1 MKATEFLPWVCILE
15 QPHGPDIGS
24 KKTFGSK
31 DMNLERVVFCFFI
44 VLALAL
50 NVVFVIGDIENPEH
64 HSVWV
69 LTIAIFVSLIATGL
83 KLGDR
88 TQVGAILLATSLV
101 ADMLLITAGVIWT
114 IQVDDTGVP
123 EPNDMVAIVSLSA
136 GALIANLISVTVLV
150 SDALMS
156 RH

>member
-1 MKATEFLPWVCILE
+1 
-15 QPHGPDIGS
+15 
-24 KKTFGSK
+24 
-31 DMNLERVVFCFFI
+31 MNLERVVFCFFI

-88 TQVGAILLATSLV
+88 TQVGAVLLATSLV
-101 ADMLLITAGVIWT
+101 ADTLLIVARVIWVV
-114 IQVDDTGVP
+114 QVDDAGVP

-136 GALIANLISVTVLV
+136 GALAANLISVAVLV

>member
-1 MKATEFLPWVCILE
+1 
-15 QPHGPDIGS
+15 
-24 KKTFGSK
+24 
-31 DMNLERVVFCFFI
+31 MNLERVVFGFFI

-50 NVVFVIGDIENPEH
+50 NIVFVIGDIENPAH

-88 TQVGAILLATSLV
+88 TQVGAVLLSASLV
-101 ADMLLITAGVIWT
+101 ADILLITARVIW
-114 IQVDDTGVP
+114 IVQVDDTDLP
-123 EPNDMVAIVSLSA
+123 DPNDMVTIVSLSA
-136 GALIANLISVTVLV
+136 GALAANLISVTVLI

-156 RH
+156 RY

>member
-1 MKATEFLPWVCILE
+1 
-15 QPHGPDIGS
+15 
-24 KKTFGSK
+24 
-31 DMNLERVVFCFFI
+31 MNLERVVFCFFI

-64 HSVWV
+64 HSVWL
-69 LTIAIFVSLIATGL
+69 LTITIFVSLIATGL

-114 IQVDDTGVP
+114 VQVDDTSVP

-136 GALIANLISVTVLV
+136 GALIANLISVAVLV

>member
-1 MKATEFLPWVCILE
+1 
-15 QPHGPDIGS
+15 
-24 KKTFGSK
+24 
-31 DMNLERVVFCFFI
+31 MNLERVVFCFFI

-50 NVVFVIGDIENPEH
+50 NVVFVIGDIENPAH

-88 TQVGAILLATSLV
+88 TQVGAVLLSTSLV
-101 ADMLLITAGVIWT
+101 ADVLLITARVIW
-114 IQVDDTGVP
+114 IVQVDETDLPG
-123 EPNDMVAIVSLSA
+123 PNDMVAIVSLSA
-136 GALIANLISVTVLV
+136 GALVANLISVTVLV

>member
-1 MKATEFLPWVCILE
+1 MARTSGVRT
-15 QPHGPDIGS
+15 IG
-24 KKTFGSK
+24 GK

-88 TQVGAILLATSLV
+88 TQVGAVLLATSLV
-101 ADMLLITAGVIWT
+101 ADTLLIVARVIWVV
-114 IQVDDTGVP
+114 QVDDAGVP

-136 GALIANLISVTVLV
+136 GALAANLISVAVLV

>member
-1 MKATEFLPWVCILE
+1 
-15 QPHGPDIGS
+15 
-24 KKTFGSK
+24 
-31 DMNLERVVFCFFI
+31 MNLERVVFGFFI

-50 NVVFVIGDIENPEH
+50 NVVFVIGDIENPEY

-69 LTIAIFVSLIATGL
+69 LTAAIFVSLIATGL

-88 TQVGAILLATSLV
+88 TQVGAILLGTSLV
-101 ADMLLITAGVIWT
+101 SDMLLIIARVIW
-114 IQVDDTGVP
+114 IVQVEDGGA
-123 EPNDMVAIVSLSA
+123 PNAGDMVAIVSWA
-136 GALIANLISVTVLV
+136 GGALVANLISATVLA

>member
-1 MKATEFLPWVCILE
+1 
-15 QPHGPDIGS
+15 
-24 KKTFGSK
+24 
-31 DMNLERVVFCFFI
+31 MNLERVVFCFFI

-64 HSVWV
+64 HSEWV
-69 LTIAIFVSLIATGL
+69 LTIAIFISLIATGL

-101 ADMLLITAGVIWT
+101 ADVLLIAAKVIWI
-114 IQVDDTGVP
+114 IQVDDTGVLMS
-123 EPNDMVAIVSLSA
+123 NDMVMTVSLSA
-136 GALIANLISVTVLV
+136 GALVANLVSVAVLV

>member
-1 MKATEFLPWVCILE
+1 
-15 QPHGPDIGS
+15 
-24 KKTFGSK
+24 
-31 DMNLERVVFCFFI
+31 MNLERVVFGLFI

-50 NVVFVIGDIENPEH
+50 NVVFMIGDIENPAH

-69 LTIAIFVSLIATGL
+69 LTTSIFVSLIATGL

-101 ADMLLITAGVIWT
+101 ADMLLITARVFWIVM
-114 IQVDDTGVP
+114 VDDSDVLSS
-123 EPNDMVAIVSLSA
+123 NDMVAIISWTG
-136 GALIANLISVTVLV
+136 GALVANIISVIVLV

>member
-1 MKATEFLPWVCILE
+1 
-15 QPHGPDIGS
+15 
-24 KKTFGSK
+24 
-31 DMNLERVVFCFFI
+31 MNLERVVFCFFI

-50 NVVFVIGDIENPEH
+50 NVVFVIGDIENPAH

-88 TQVGAILLATSLV
+88 TQVGAILLSTSLV
-101 ADMLLITAGVIWT
+101 ADMLLITARVIW
-114 IQVDDTGVP
+114 IVQVDDTDLP
-123 EPNDMVAIVSLSA
+123 APNDMVAIVSLSA
-136 GALIANLISVTVLV
+136 GALVANLISVTILV
-150 SDALMS
+150 SDTLMS

>member
-1 MKATEFLPWVCILE
+1 
-15 QPHGPDIGS
+15 
-24 KKTFGSK
+24 
-31 DMNLERVVFCFFI
+31 MNLERVVFCFFI

-69 LTIAIFVSLIATGL
+69 LAIVIFVNLIATGL

-88 TQVGAILLATSLV
+88 THVGAVLLATSLV
-101 ADMLLITAGVIWT
+101 ADLLLITCAVIW
-114 IQVDDTGVP
+114 VVHVNDTGVP
-123 EPNDMVAIVSLSA
+123 EPHDMVTIVSLSI
-136 GALIANLISVTVLV
+136 GALVSNLISVTVLV

>member
-1 MKATEFLPWVCILE
+1 
-15 QPHGPDIGS
+15 
-24 KKTFGSK
+24 
-31 DMNLERVVFCFFI
+31 MNLERVVFCFFI

-69 LTIAIFVSLIATGL
+69 LTIAIFVNLIATGL

-88 TQVGAILLATSLV
+88 TQVGAILLATSFV
-101 ADMLLITAGVIWT
+101 ADMLLITAGVIW
-114 IQVDDTGVP
+114 IVQVDDTGVL

-136 GALIANLISVTVLV
+136 GALVANLISATVLV

>member
-1 MKATEFLPWVCILE
+1 
-15 QPHGPDIGS
+15 
-24 KKTFGSK
+24 
-31 DMNLERVVFCFFI
+31 MNLERVVFCFFI

-50 NVVFVIGDIENPEH
+50 NVVFVIGDIENPAH

-88 TQVGAILLATSLV
+88 TQVGAILLSTSLV
-101 ADMLLITAGVIWT
+101 ADMLLITARVIW
-114 IQVDDTGVP
+114 IVQVDDTDLP
-123 EPNDMVAIVSLSA
+123 APNDMVAIVSLSA
-136 GALIANLISVTVLV
+136 GALMANLISVTILV
-150 SDALMS
+150 SDTLMS

>member
-1 MKATEFLPWVCILE
+1 
-15 QPHGPDIGS
+15 
-24 KKTFGSK
+24 
-31 DMNLERVVFCFFI
+31 MNLERVVFGFFI

-50 NVVFVIGDIENPEH
+50 NIVFVTGDIENPSH

-69 LTIAIFVSLIATGL
+69 LTITIFVSLIATGL

-88 TQVGAILLATSLV
+88 SQVGAVLLSASLV
-101 ADMLLITAGVIWT
+101 ADILLITARVIW
-114 IQVDDTGVP
+114 VVNVNDTGIPDPV
-123 EPNDMVAIVSLSA
+123 NMVTIVSLSA
-136 GALIANLISVTVLV
+136 GALAANLISVTVLV

>member
-1 MKATEFLPWVCILE
+1 
-15 QPHGPDIGS
+15 
-24 KKTFGSK
+24 
-31 DMNLERVVFCFFI
+31 MNLERVVFCFFI

-69 LTIAIFVSLIATGL
+69 LTIVIFVNLIATGL

-88 TQVGAILLATSLV
+88 TQVGAVLLATSLV
-101 ADMLLITAGVIWT
+101 ADLLLVTSAVIWVVHVND
-114 IQVDDTGVP
+114 IGVP
-123 EPNDMVAIVSLSA
+123 ESHDMVAIVSLSV
-136 GALIANLISVTVLV
+136 GALVSNLISVTVLV

>member
-1 MKATEFLPWVCILE
+1 
-15 QPHGPDIGS
+15 
-24 KKTFGSK
+24 
-31 DMNLERVVFCFFI
+31 MNLERVIFCFFI

-50 NVVFVIGDIENPEH
+50 NVVFVIGDFENHEH
-64 HSVWV
+64 HSEWV
-69 LTIAIFVSLIATGL
+69 LTIAIFISLIATGL

-101 ADMLLITAGVIWT
+101 ADVLLIAAKIIWI
-114 IQVDDTGVP
+114 IQADNKGFLIS
-123 EPNDMVAIVSLSA
+123 NDMVMVVSLSA
-136 GALIANLISVTVLV
+136 GALVANIVSVTVLV